1 MLNEFYEN
9 EHNENNSTLI
19 FKDSLR
25 SILLYIGYEIENESV
40 ISLDHNEGVYCVTS
54 FKDQLLY
61 FIVQNYLKEE
71 YEICLMFIMI

>member
-1 MLNEFYEN
+1 MLNELYEN

-25 SILLYIGYEIENESV
+25 SILLYIGYEIETESV

-54 FKDQLLY
+54 FKEQLLY
-61 FIVQNYLKEE
+61 FIVHNYLKED
-71 YEICLMFIMI
+71 YEICLL

>member
-61 FIVQNYLKEE
+61 FIVQNYLKED
-71 YEICLMFIMI
+71 YEICLMLIMI